1 MLKKITGQITDTFR
15 SYPGKFWVLM
25 GAAFIDNLG
34 SSFLYPFFAL
44 YTTDKFGVGMT
55 EVGKMFAVFAL
66 ANLVGSLVS
75 GVMIDKLGRKFMIV
89 FGLLASALSSLML
102 GFVNQLSVFYIAVG
116 LVGLFGMAGEPAQ
129 QVMVADL
136 LPEEKHTE
144 GYGLWRVAFNL
155 AMTFGPM
162 LGGLMAMHSYL
173 LLFILDACFSL
184 ITALVVL
191 IALPNTQ
198 PAPDADAQ
206 TGTDEDTNGGY
217 GVVLRDGV
225 FLLYVVAVILLSL
238 VYVQLSSTLPVY
250 LQENHQITAE
260 HYGYML
266 GLNAGTI
273 VLMQLWL
280 AKKVSGF
287 RLLRLM
293 GIGAVFYTV
302 GFALFGLVSGLI
314 WFFVTIIV
322 ITIGEM
328 VIDPVAQTLVMR
340 FAPKNM
346 RGRYLSIYG
355 MSWLIPYAG
364 GPYLAGLILDNYD
377 PEMVWYLAGGLA
389 LFAGLIFI
397 WLDYLTRRRFGEE
410 AAKEFPV
417 LDDLVVADDV

>member
-1 MLKKITGQITDTFR
+1 MLKKITGQITDTYR
-15 SYPGKFWVLM
+15 SYPGNFWVLM
-25 GAAFIDNLG
+25 GAVFIDNLG

-55 EVGKMFAVFAL
+55 EVGTMFAVFAL

-75 GVMIDKLGRKFMIV
+75 GAMIDKLGRKFIIV
-89 FGLLASALSSLML
+89 FGLVASALSSLMM
-102 GFVNQLSVFYIAVG
+102 GFVDQLSVFYVAVG

-144 GYGLWRVAFNL
+144 GYGLWRVVFNL
-155 AMTFGPM
+155 AMTIGPM

-184 ITALVVL
+184 VTAVVVL
-191 IALPNTQ
+191 VALPNTQ
-198 PAPDADAQ
+198 PAPETDTQADA
-206 TGTDEDTNGGY
+206 GEDVKGGY
-217 GVVLRDGV
+217 GAVLRDGV
-225 FLLYVVAVILLSL
+225 FLLYVGAVILLSL

-250 LQENHQITAE
+250 LQANHQITAGQ
-260 HYGYML
+260 YGYML
-266 GLNAGTI
+266 GVNAGMI
-273 VLMQLWL
+273 VLIQLWV

-293 GIGAVFYTV
+293 GIGAIFYTI
-302 GFALFGLVSGLI
+302 GFTLFGLVSGLI
-314 WFFVTIIV
+314 WFFVVIIV

-340 FAPKNM
+340 FAPKHM

-364 GPYLAGLILDNYD
+364 GPYLAGLILDNYR

-389 LFAGLIFI
+389 LFTGLIFV
-397 WLDYLTRRRFGEE
+397 WLDQLTRRRFG
-410 AAKEFPV
+410 AAAVKEFSA
-417 LDDLVVADDV
+417 LDELAVADDI